1 MLEVT
6 EIEVNELS
14 SAIAPY
20 ISNNYKG
27 TKVKEAAMITKGRLW
42 GELHKSVLVA
52 GFKREIFSR
61 ENMIYPT

>member
-1 MLEVT
+1 MSAVFTSSGVLEET

-27 TKVKEAAMITKGRLW
+27 AKVKEAAMITKANGGVNYNKAPWL
-42 GELHKSVLVA
+42 
-52 GFKREIFSR
+52 
-61 ENMIYPT
+61 